1 MVGAVGA
8 LAAAA
13 EVEALEGSAVV
24 AISAAA
30 AGAAVGSAGMNRSIL
45 KPEEEKQMNK
55 TVLIVLGV
63 IVLIV
68 LIIGGLLFSN
78 YNTLVT
84 KQQNVKAQW
93 SLVENQMQRRAD
105 LIPNIV
111 ATVKGIAGLEERV
124 FTKIAEARSQLL
136 STMQNPNS
144 TTEDK
149 IAADGKLN
157 QALRDG
163 GLLGTGGRFLSIA
176 ENYPQLKSNESFLK
190 LQDELSGTENRL
202 ATVRREYTLA
212 AQDYNTTRSRFPT
225 VLIAG
230 LMGFKEQPY
239 FQADPGARE
248 APKVDFN
255 K

>member
-1 MVGAVGA
+1 
-8 LAAAA
+8 
-13 EVEALEGSAVV
+13 
-24 AISAAA
+24 
-30 AGAAVGSAGMNRSIL
+30 
-45 KPEEEKQMNK
+45 MNK

-63 IVLIV
+63 VVLIV
-68 LIIGGLLFSN
+68 LIFGGLMLSS

-93 SLVENQMQRRAD
+93 SMVENQMQRRAD

-111 ATVKGIAGLEERV
+111 ATVKGVAGLEERV
-124 FTKIAEARSQLL
+124 FTRIAEARSRLL
-136 STMQNPNS
+136 SVMQNPNS
-144 TTEDK
+144 TVEEK
-149 IAADGKLN
+149 IAADGQLN

-190 LQDELSGTENRL
+190 LQDELAGTENRL
-202 ATVRREYTLA
+202 ATARRDYTVA

-239 FQADPGARE
+239 FQADEGARQ
-248 APKVDFN
+248 APKVDFS

>member
-1 MVGAVGA
+1 MGKTA
-8 LAAAA
+8 LII
-13 EVEALEGSAVV
+13 LGVV
-24 AISAAA
+24 
-30 AGAAVGSAGMNRSIL
+30 L
-45 KPEEEKQMNK
+45 
-55 TVLIVLGV
+55 V
-63 IVLIV
+63 IVLIIV
-68 LIIGGLLFSN
+68 FVAFSS

-93 SLVENQMQRRAD
+93 SLVENPMQRRAE

-111 ATVKGIAGLEERV
+111 ATVKGVAGLEERV

-136 STMQNPNS
+136 STIQNPNS

-149 IAADGKLN
+149 IAADAKLT
-157 QALRDG
+157 QAMRDG

-190 LQDELSGTENRL
+190 LQDELAGTENRL
-202 ATVRREYTLA
+202 ATARRDYTLA

-239 FQADPGARE
+239 FQAEPGARE

>member
-1 MVGAVGA
+1 MAKKG
-8 LAAAA
+8 
-13 EVEALEGSAVV
+13 
-24 AISAAA
+24 
-30 AGAAVGSAGMNRSIL
+30 
-45 KPEEEKQMNK
+45 
-55 TVLIVLGV
+55 LIVLGV
-63 IVLIV
+63 IILFLV
-68 LIIGGLLFSN
+68 IIGAVAVST
-78 YNTLVT
+78 YNSLVT
-84 KQQNVKAQW
+84 KRQNVDAQW
-93 SLVENQMQRRAD
+93 SQVENLMQRRAD

-111 ATVKGIAGLEERV
+111 GTVKGVAGLEERV

-149 IAADGKLN
+149 IAADNKLT
-157 QALRDG
+157 QSMRDG

-190 LQDELSGTENRL
+190 LQDELAGTENRL
-202 ATVRREYTLA
+202 ATARRDYTLA

-225 VLIAG
+225 VLIAS

-239 FQADPGARE
+239 FKADEGARQ
-248 APKVDFN
+248 APKVDFT

>member
-1 MVGAVGA
+1 M
-8 LAAAA
+8 
-13 EVEALEGSAVV
+13 
-24 AISAAA
+24 
-30 AGAAVGSAGMNRSIL
+30 
-45 KPEEEKQMNK
+45 KK

-68 LIIGGLLFSN
+68 VIIGAVLFGS

-84 KQQNVKAQW
+84 KQQTVKSQW

-111 ATVKGIAGLEERV
+111 GTVKGIAGLEERV

-136 STMQNPNS
+136 STMQNPSS
-144 TTEDK
+144 TTEQK
-149 IAADGKLN
+149 IAADQNLT
-157 QALRDG
+157 QAMRDG

-190 LQDELSGTENRL
+190 LQDELAGTENRL
-202 ATVRREYTLA
+202 ATARRDYTLA

-239 FQADPGARE
+239 FQADAGARE
-248 APKVDFN
+248 VPKVDFTN
-255 K
+255 STP

>member
-1 MVGAVGA
+1 
-8 LAAAA
+8 
-13 EVEALEGSAVV
+13 
-24 AISAAA
+24 
-30 AGAAVGSAGMNRSIL
+30 
-45 KPEEEKQMNK
+45 MNK

-63 IVLIV
+63 IVVIV
-68 LIIGGLLFSN
+68 LIIGAMIFGS

-84 KQQNVKAQW
+84 KQQTVRARW
-93 SLVENQMQRRAD
+93 SEVENQMQRRAD

-111 ATVKGIAGLEERV
+111 ATVKGVAGLEERV
-124 FTKIAEARSQLL
+124 FTRIAEARSQLL

-190 LQDELSGTENRL
+190 LQDELAGTENRL
-202 ATVRREYTLA
+202 ATARRDYTLA

-230 LMGFKEQPY
+230 LIGFKEQPY
-239 FQADPGARE
+239 FQAEAGARE

>member
-1 MVGAVGA
+1 MG
-8 LAAAA
+8 
-13 EVEALEGSAVV
+13 
-24 AISAAA
+24 
-30 AGAAVGSAGMNRSIL
+30 
-45 KPEEEKQMNK
+45 K
-55 TVLIVLGV
+55 TTLIVLGIVLAIVVV
-63 IVLIV
+63 IVLIFGAV
-68 LIIGGLLFSN
+68 ALGS

-84 KQQNVKAQW
+84 KQQGVKAQW
-93 SLVENQMQRRAD
+93 SMVENQMQRRAD

-124 FTKIAEARSQLL
+124 FTRIAEARAQLL

-149 IAADGKLN
+149 IAADAKLT
-157 QALRDG
+157 QAMRDG
-163 GLLGTGGRFLSIA
+163 GLLGTGGRFLAIT

-190 LQDELSGTENRL
+190 LQDELAGTENRL
-202 ATVRREYTLA
+202 ATARRDYTVA

-225 VLIAG
+225 VLVAS

-248 APKVDFN
+248 VPKVDFS

>member
-1 MVGAVGA
+1 MGKKA
-8 LAAAA
+8 L
-13 EVEALEGSAVV
+13 V
-24 AISAAA
+24 
-30 AGAAVGSAGMNRSIL
+30 IL
-45 KPEEEKQMNK
+45 GIFILL
-55 TVLIVLGV
+55 VLIVGGV
-63 IVLIV
+63 AI
-68 LIIGGLLFSN
+68 N
-78 YNTLVT
+78 TYNTLVT
-84 KQQNVKAQW
+84 KRQNVNAQW
-93 SLVENQMQRRAD
+93 SQVENQMQRRAD

-124 FTKIAEARSQLL
+124 FTRIAEARSQLL

-149 IAADGKLN
+149 IAANGKLD

-163 GLLGTGGRFLSIA
+163 GLLGTGGRFLAIT

-190 LQDELSGTENRL
+190 LQDELAGTENRL
-202 ATVRREYTLA
+202 ATARRDYTVA

-225 VLIAG
+225 VIMAG
-230 LMGFKEQPY
+230 VMGFREQPY
-239 FQADPGARE
+239 FKADEGARQ

>member
-1 MVGAVGA
+1 MGKKVLVILGIVILLVVIVGAV
-8 LAAAA
+8 
-13 EVEALEGSAVV
+13 AV
-24 AISAAA
+24 S
-30 AGAAVGSAGMNRSIL
+30 
-45 KPEEEKQMNK
+45 
-55 TVLIVLGV
+55 T
-63 IVLIV
+63 
-68 LIIGGLLFSN
+68 

-84 KQQNVKAQW
+84 KRQNVDAQW
-93 SLVENQMQRRAD
+93 SQVENLMQRRAD

-111 ATVKGIAGLEERV
+111 GTVKGIAGLEERV

-144 TTEDK
+144 TTDDK
-149 IAADGKLN
+149 IAADGRLN

-190 LQDELSGTENRL
+190 LQDELAGTENRL
-202 ATVRREYTLA
+202 ATARRDYTLA

-225 VLIAG
+225 VLMAG

-239 FQADPGARE
+239 FKADEGARQ

>member
-1 MVGAVGA
+1 MGKKALVILGIVILFVVVVGAV
-8 LAAAA
+8 
-13 EVEALEGSAVV
+13 
-24 AISAAA
+24 
-30 AGAAVGSAGMNRSIL
+30 
-45 KPEEEKQMNK
+45 
-55 TVLIVLGV
+55 TV
-63 IVLIV
+63 
-68 LIIGGLLFSN
+68 ST

-84 KQQNVKAQW
+84 KRQNVDAQW
-93 SLVENQMQRRAD
+93 SQVENLMQRRAD

-111 ATVKGIAGLEERV
+111 GTVKGIAGLEERV

-144 TTEDK
+144 TTQDK
-149 IAADGKLN
+149 ISADSKLN
-157 QALRDG
+157 QALSDG

-190 LQDELSGTENRL
+190 LQDELAGTENRL
-202 ATVRREYTLA
+202 ATGRHDYTVA

-225 VLIAG
+225 VLMAG

-239 FQADPGARE
+239 FKADEGARQ
-248 APKVDFN
+248 APKVDFS

>member
-1 MVGAVGA
+1 MGKKA
-8 LAAAA
+8 L
-13 EVEALEGSAVV
+13 
-24 AISAAA
+24 I
-30 AGAAVGSAGMNRSIL
+30 I
-45 KPEEEKQMNK
+45 
-55 TVLIVLGV
+55 LGV
-63 IVLIV
+63 IILVALIV
-68 LIIGGLLFSN
+68 GGMTIRS

-84 KQQNVKAQW
+84 KQQNVNAQW

-144 TTEDK
+144 TTADK
-149 IAADGKLN
+149 IAADTKFD
-157 QALRDG
+157 QTLRDG

-190 LQDELSGTENRL
+190 LQDELAGTENRL
-202 ATVRREYTLA
+202 ATARRDYTLA
-212 AQDYNTTRSRFPT
+212 AQEYNTTRSRFPT
-225 VLIAG
+225 VLMAG
-230 LMGFKEQPY
+230 LLGFKEQPY
-239 FQADPGARE
+239 FKADEGAKQ
-248 APKVDFN
+248 APKVDFG